1 MPWFWSDQ
9 YDVKYQIAGVSSG
22 YDELIIRGRVSL
34 GQSFSAWHFRQ
45 GRLLAVDA
53 INDPTAYTVAGK
65 LIASGR
71 SPAPAMI
78 CNSTISLRTILTTT
92 LESPDAR
99 PR

>member
-1 MPWFWSDQ
+1 M
-9 YDVKYQIAGVSSG
+9 ASG
-22 YDELIIRGRVSL
+22 YDELIIRGRVAL

-45 GRLLAVDA
+45 GRMLAVDA
-53 INDPTAYTVAGK
+53 INDPAAFVVAGK
-65 LIASGR
+65 LIAAGL

-78 CNSTISLRTILTTT
+78 CDSTISLKTILNTT